1 MSQSRERQLRA
12 KSGREQTQQISP
24 LFDHRVGSGENTLL
38 PIVHVEVDNVGREM
52 VLPGSTVA
60 VSGIVP
66 YFSARSET

>member
-52 VLPGSTVA
+52 VLPRIDRSCKRH
-60 VSGIVP
+60 
-66 YFSARSET
+66 SALFQSSL